1 MIHDATIEITC
12 DTCQQAIISND
23 ADIEAFL
30 EHEGWYIDGDKHY
43 CQAGC
48 VPAAE
53 ADDGV
58 CNKPSPEVDRC
69 GGVSARIFTPQ
80 IKGV

>member
-12 DTCQQAIISND
+12 DTCQQAIIYDMPLVFDYYLGNGGLYASND

-53 ADDGV
+53 ADVGHTH
-58 CNKPSPEVDRC
+58 KE
-69 GGVSARIFTPQ
+69 
-80 IKGV
+80 